1 MAEGGQTTAS
11 LFLYPYPTMNER
23 ILPLEQ
29 GQHLSDVFPDGIP
42 SNIILHKT
50 LCGIGATTLEIN
62 AHRHSIIIEPNVPV
76 IQGKAAQ
83 HPEVLGVY
91 EGVTKQQIADYV
103 NGCCGYCKILTT
115 PESFIRVRQAMW
127 NTDKILSRDFFLLFD
142 ECEKLVQDVEYR
154 TKITLPVDLFF
165 KCQNKAMV
173 SATPIIPSDP
183 RFEEQGFELVKI
195 APTFPYK
202 EKLTLLQTNNVYT
215 LFSYILNG
223 IPSDQKVCVFFNST
237 SGIAKLIQ
245 RERIEN
251 EASIFC
257 STDAASRLRE
267 KGFNASDCLS
277 IDDGTVELPRIAF
290 FTSRFF
296 SAVDITLPTDEK
308 PVVIILTELYTA
320 PHSMI
325 DPKTET
331 TQIIGRFR
339 KGILAAYHIMNNN
352 PEIETRTDEELD
364 EYLAGA
370 HRVYK
375 AFFDAYLQS
384 ESEGEQATLR
394 QALVTV
400 DYARFV
406 QGNCEKNTFMYDNA
420 FNEEHVK
427 ILYKEYDAVYDAY
440 EKAGAFEVSWK
451 KIHLCLSDKNR
462 MNLEEQGVSKTK
474 LNRQAFLI
482 LRDLLKRHDQLDIIQ
497 LAELKS
503 SFGLLVE
510 AFEVLG
516 PATILEVGFRDRDL
530 QQAIAKT
537 KATRQEK
544 SPGVVKAVYT
554 QIKENRWY
562 STAEINRA
570 LKRVYAIFGLPCD
583 GRGMADKI
591 TLYFEAERQNHA
603 EARGWY
609 LGKRLL

>member
-1 MAEGGQTTAS
+1 MNIQTI
-11 LFLYPYPTMNER
+11 PIEP
-23 ILPLEQ
+23 
-29 GQHLSDVFPDGIP
+29 GQHLSDIFPDGIP
-42 SNIILHKT
+42 TNVILHKT

-62 AHRHSIIIEPNVPV
+62 AQRHSIIIEPNVPV

-91 EGVTKQQIADYV
+91 EGVTKEQISEYV
-103 NGCCGYCKILTT
+103 NTCSGYCKILTT
-115 PESFIRVRQAMW
+115 PESFIRVKRALW
-127 NTDKILSRDFFLLFD
+127 TTDKILSRDFFLLFD

-183 RFEEQGFELVKI
+183 RFEEQNFEVLKLT
-195 APTFPYK
+195 PNYPYQQ
-202 EKLTLLQTNNVYT
+202 KLTLLQTNNVYT
-215 LFSYILNG
+215 LFSYIING
-223 IPSDQKVCVFFNST
+223 LPSEQKVCVFFNST

-245 RERIEN
+245 RERLEN
-251 EASIFC
+251 EASIYC
-257 STDAASRLRE
+257 STDAARRLRE
-267 KGFNASDCLS
+267 KGFNASEYLNM
-277 IDDGTVELPRIAF
+277 DDGTVDLPRISF

-296 SAVDITLPTDEK
+296 SAVDITLPTEEK

-320 PHSMI
+320 PHSLI

-339 KGILAAYHIMNNN
+339 KGIHAAYHIMNNN
-352 PEIETRTDEELD
+352 PEIETRTDEELS
-364 EYLAGA
+364 EFLEGA
-370 HRVYK
+370 HKVYK

-384 ESEGEQATLR
+384 DSEGEKATLR

-400 DYARFV
+400 DYSRFV

-427 ILYKEYDAVYDAY
+427 LLYKEYDAVYDAY
-440 EKAGAFEVSWK
+440 KEAGAFLVDWK

-462 MNLEEQGVSKTK
+462 MNLEEKGISKAK

-482 LRDLLKRHDQLDIIQ
+482 LRDLLKRHDQLDKIQ

-503 SFGLLVE
+503 SFGLLIE

-516 PATILEVGFRDRDL
+516 SARILEVGFRDRDL
-530 QQAIAKT
+530 EQAIAQT

-544 SPGVVKAVYT
+544 EPGIVKAVYS
-554 QIKENRWY
+554 QLKENRWY
-562 STAEINRA
+562 STTEINKA
-570 LKRVYAIFGLPCD
+570 LKRVYDIFGLPCD

-591 TLYFEAERQNHA
+591 TLYFEAEQQNHA
-603 EARGWY
+603 AARGWY